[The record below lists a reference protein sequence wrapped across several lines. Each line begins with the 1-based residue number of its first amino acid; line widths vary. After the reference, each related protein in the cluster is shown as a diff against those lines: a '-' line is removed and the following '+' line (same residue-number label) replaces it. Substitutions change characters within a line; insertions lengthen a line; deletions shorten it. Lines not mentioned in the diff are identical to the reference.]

1 MKTLLKRLQN
11 AVSRVFEPREQMPS
25 AVLAELHE
33 MGLGLGDR
41 DTWIANAY
49 LDRQRREAD
58 YAGWRRW

>member
-1 MKTLLKRLQN
+1 
-11 AVSRVFEPREQMPS
+11 MPP